1 MSYRVMGSARD
12 KAAVMAVSSKVED
25 VVSRVLDGKMEVV
38 LKDGTVVSKSKMEV
52 LVEKAVENEIANAD
66 FKSLLNLAKLKG
78 ELVENVNATQVNV
91 SIVDSDL
98 EKRGIE

>member
-1 MSYRVMGSARD
+1 MGSARD

-98 EKRGIE
+98 EKRAIE

>member
-1 MSYRVMGSARD
+1 MGSARD

-78 ELVENVNATQVNV
+78 ELVDNVNATQVNV

-98 EKRGIE
+98 EKRAIE

>member
-1 MSYRVMGSARD
+1 MASARD

-25 VVSRVLDGKMEVV
+25 VVRRVLDGKMEVV
-38 LKDGTVVSKSKMEV
+38 RKHGTGVNKSKMEV

-98 EKRGIE
+98 EKRAIE

>member
-1 MSYRVMGSARD
+1 MGSARD

-25 VVSRVLDGKMEVV
+25 VVSRVLDGKMEGV

-98 EKRGIE
+98 EKRAIE

>member
-1 MSYRVMGSARD
+1 MGSARD

-38 LKDGTVVSKSKMEV
+38 LKDGTIVSKSKMEV

-78 ELVENVNATQVNV
+78 ELV
-91 SIVDSDL
+91 
-98 EKRGIE
+98 

>member
-1 MSYRVMGSARD
+1 MGSARD

-78 ELVENVNATQVNV
+78 ELVENVNATPVNV

-98 EKRGIE
+98 EKRAIE

>member
-1 MSYRVMGSARD
+1 MGSARD

-98 EKRGIE
+98 EKRAIELV

>member
-1 MSYRVMGSARD
+1 MGSARD

-52 LVEKAVENEIANAD
+52 LVEKAVEYQDICE
-66 FKSLLNLAKLKG
+66 KLFR
-78 ELVENVNATQVNV
+78 LTH
-91 SIVDSDL
+91 
-98 EKRGIE
+98 R

>member
-1 MSYRVMGSARD
+1 MGSARD

-38 LKDGTVVSKSKMEV
+38 LKDGTVASKSKMEV

-98 EKRGIE
+98 EKRAIE

>member
-1 MSYRVMGSARD
+1 MGSARD

-98 EKRGIE
+98 DTRRT